1 MVRGFL
7 LFVDFQFLESY
18 FRFLYFFL
26 VLGLVQA
33 NYNIFHF
40 ETINIRNN
48 VTDSK
53 KITSVESFA
62 CKKCDYKAESSTGLE
77 AHIAFAH

>member
-33 NYNIFHF
+33 NYNIFPLGTEQGWSGWHLL
-40 ETINIRNN
+40 I
-48 VTDSK
+48 VDSIMVGK
-53 KITSVESFA
+53 GGAS
-62 CKKCDYKAESSTGLE
+62 
-77 AHIAFAH
+77 